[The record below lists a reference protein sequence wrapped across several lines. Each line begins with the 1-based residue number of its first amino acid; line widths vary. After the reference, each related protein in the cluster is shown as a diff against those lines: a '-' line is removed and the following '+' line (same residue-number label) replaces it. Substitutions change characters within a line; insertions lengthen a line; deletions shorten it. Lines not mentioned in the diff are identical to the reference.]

1 MTKLRP
7 VVGID
12 AHKDSC
18 TYVVRHWNQTLAGPK
33 RIPSTRAALTKLA
46 KQYPNHDFVLEVCA
60 VHEWMVDLFRENGV
74 RPIPVMPPRKGPV
87 GKKSDDDDATRLAKK
102 HQAGELVEVYV
113 GPPELR
119 RVRDMVRQHEFLKTR
134 WVGLNNNLRA
144 TLLRWNFQPTKTR
157 GKEKKP
163 DIYSEEGRRQVVDA
177 LPFLASLYAV
187 IETVDEQMKVL
198 KKQMEATGKTIPEVP
213 LMQSIPGVGPITSL
227 ALHVEIGTIERFDKA
242 ESLVRYFGLDP
253 VHGSS
258 GNKHWDGHRISR
270 TGVSYIRGLL
280 GQCCWSHV
288 TFCPESDISQNYE
301 RLVRRGKTK
310 QQALM
315 MVARR
320 LVKVIYWI
328 LKEKRE
334 FTINGP
340 ARSAIC
346 RTTSSRRGAA
356 LTSVDRE
363 APAAVRRIQPLAGT
377 QSGCRE

>member
-1 MTKLRP
+1 MRP

-12 AHKDSC
+12 AHKESC
-18 TYVVRHWNQTLAGPK
+18 TYVVRHWNQTIAGPT

-46 KQYPNHDFVLEVCA
+46 KKYPDHDFVLEVCA
-60 VHEWMVDLFRENGV
+60 VHEWMVDLFRENGAN
-74 RPIPVMPPRKGPV
+74 PIAVVPPRKGPT

-119 RVRDMVRQHEFLKTR
+119 RVRDTVRQHEFLKTR
-134 WVGLNNNLRA
+134 WVALNNNLRA
-144 TLLRWNFQPTKTR
+144 ALLRWNFQPTKTR

-163 DIYSEEGRRQVVDA
+163 DPYCVEGRSQVLA
-177 LPFLASLYAV
+177 EFPFLAGLYAV
-187 IETVDEQMKVL
+187 IDVVDEQMKLL
-198 KKQMEATGKTIPEVP
+198 KKQIETTGKTIPEVQI
-213 LMQSIPGVGPITSL
+213 LQSIPGVGPIISL
-227 ALHVEIGTIERFDKA
+227 ALYVEIGQIERFDRA

-258 GNKHWDGHRISR
+258 GDKHWDGHRISK
-270 TGVSYIRGLL
+270 TGASYIRGVLAQ
-280 GQCCWSHV
+280 GCWSHV
-288 TFCPESDISQNYE
+288 TFCPESDIAQNYE

-320 LVKVIYWI
+320 LVKCVYWM

-340 ARSAIC
+340 ARSTRC
-346 RTTSSRRGAA
+346 RTTSSARGAA
-356 LTSVDRE
+356 LTCVDRE
-363 APAAVRRIQPLAGT
+363 APAAVRRIQPHAGT
-377 QSGCRE
+377 H